1 MYILLALQ
9 LIASTGHYNYTW
21 SYLGEYSSAEACQAA
36 AMEALHRKGRLAERE
51 DFVCQPKGK

>member
-9 LIASTGHYNYTW
+9 LLANGHYAW
-21 SYLGEYSSAEACQAA
+21 SYLGEYSNAESCQAA
-36 AMEALHRKGRLAERE
+36 AMEALHRKGHLAERE